1 VSVTTKAAVPAG
13 TTPPAPRSTVS
24 GGGSGISTF
33 VRRLF
38 SQRTLPYLLLLPAT
52 ATIVV
57 MLGWPVLSVFLTSFQ
72 RLDIGELARG
82 EVVWT
87 GFDNFRNILTD
98 DVFWADTLRTVLF
111 TAACVIATV
120 GGGLLVALLMKHV
133 YGWVRVV
140 LQLALVLAWA
150 MPILAATTVFQW
162 MFDQNYGIL
171 NKTLVE
177 LGFTGFHHYSW
188 FQTGLSTMTVI
199 VILITWQGI
208 PFVAFTL
215 YAGVLGVPADLYEAA
230 GLDGASSW
238 QTFRAVTWT
247 ALRPLVNVVI
257 FLSLLWDF
265 KVFTQVWAIR
275 QGGPDG
281 GSQTLPTL
289 QYLKGIATS
298 HFGAAAAVSVIMILC
313 LVVLTAQNL
322 RLMLRT
328 EEVD

>member
-1 VSVTTKAAVPAG
+1 MSVTTKAAVPAG
-13 TTPPAPRSTVS
+13 NTPPAPRSTVP
-24 GGGSGISTF
+24 GGGSGLGPF
-33 VRRLF
+33 ARRLF

-52 ATIVV
+52 ATILV
-57 MLGWPVLSVFLTSFQ
+57 MLGWPVLSVILTSFQ
-72 RLDIGELARG
+72 KLDLGQLRTG
-82 EVVWT
+82 EVVWV
-87 GFDNFRNILTD
+87 GLANFQGIFSD
-98 DVFWADTLRTVLF
+98 PEFWQIALRTVLF
-111 TAACVIATV
+111 TAACVICTV

-133 YGWVRVV
+133 HSWVRVA

-171 NKTLVE
+171 NKTLVQ
-177 LGFTGFHHYSW
+177 LGLTGFYHYSW
-188 FQTGLSTMTVI
+188 FQTGLSTMAVI
-199 VILITWQGI
+199 VILISWQGI

-298 HFGAAAAVSVIMILC
+298 HFGAAAAVSVIMILA
-313 LVVLTAQNL
+313 LVLLTAQNL

>member
-13 TTPPAPRSTVS
+13 TTPPAPRSHVS
-24 GGGSGISTF
+24 DGESGIGRLG
-33 VRRLF
+33 RRLF

-52 ATIVV
+52 ATILVL
-57 MLGWPVLSVFLTSFQ
+57 LGWPVLSVVLTSF
-72 RLDIGELARG
+72 RKLDLGELVQG
-82 EVVWT
+82 KVVWNGLENYRT
-87 GFDNFRNILTD
+87 ILSD
-98 DVFWADTLRTVLF
+98 PQFWQITLRTVLF
-111 TAACVIATV
+111 TAACVVCTV
-120 GGGLLVALLMKHV
+120 GGGLITALLMKHV

-140 LQLALVLAWA
+140 IQLALVLAWA

-171 NKTLVE
+171 NKTLVA

-188 FQTGLSTMTVI
+188 FSTGLSTMTVI
-199 VILITWQGI
+199 VILITWQGV

-215 YAGVLGVPADLYEAA
+215 YAGVLGVPSDLYEAA

-247 ALRPLVNVVI
+247 ALRPLVNVVT

-265 KVFTQVWAIR
+265 KVFAQVWAIK

-298 HFGAAAAVSVIMILC
+298 HFGAAAAVSVLMILM
-313 LVVLTAQNL
+313 LVVLTGQNL

>member
-1 VSVTTKAAVPAG
+1 MSVTTKTAVPAG
-13 TTPPAPRSTVS
+13 NTPPAPRSTVS
-24 GGGSGISTF
+24 DSESGIRKL

-52 ATIVV
+52 ATILVL
-57 MLGWPVLSVFLTSFQ
+57 LGYPVLSVVLTSF
-72 RLDIGELARG
+72 RKLDLGELVQG
-82 EVVWT
+82 KVVWN
-87 GFDNFRNILTD
+87 GLENYRVILSD
-98 DVFWADTLRTVLF
+98 PQFWQITLRTVLF
-111 TAACVIATV
+111 TAACVISIV
-120 GGGLLVALLMKHV
+120 GGGLLCALLMKHAL
-133 YGWVRVV
+133 GWVRVV

-177 LGFTGFHHYSW
+177 LGFSGFYHYSW
-188 FQTGLSTMTVI
+188 FSSGLSTMTVI
-199 VILITWQGI
+199 VILIAWQGI

-215 YAGVLGVPADLYEAA
+215 YAGLLGVPADLYEAA
-230 GLDGASSW
+230 SLDGASGW
-238 QTFRAVTWT
+238 QTFRSVTWT
-247 ALRPLVNVVI
+247 ALRPLVNVVT

-281 GSQTLPTL
+281 GSQTLPVL

-298 HFGAAAAVSVIMILC
+298 HFGAAAAVSVLMILA
-313 LVVLTAQNL
+313 LVVLTGQNL

>member
-1 VSVTTKAAVPAG
+1 MSVTTKAAVPAG

-24 GGGSGISTF
+24 DSESGISAF

-52 ATIVV
+52 ATILV
-57 MLGWPVLSVFLTSFQ
+57 MLGWPVVSVVLTSF
-72 RLDIGELARG
+72 RKLDLGELFQG
-82 EVVWT
+82 KIVWV
-87 GFDNFRNILTD
+87 GLDNYTTLISD
-98 DVFWADTLRTVLF
+98 SSFWQITLRTVLF
-111 TAACVIATV
+111 TAACVVCTV

-140 LQLALVLAWA
+140 IQLALVLAWA

-171 NKTLVE
+171 NKTLVV
-177 LGFTGFHHYSW
+177 LGFSGFHHYSW
-188 FQTGLSTMTVI
+188 FQTGFSTMAVI

-215 YAGVLGVPADLYEAA
+215 YAGVLGVPSDLYEAA

-238 QTFRAVTWT
+238 QTFRSVTWT
-247 ALRPLVNVVI
+247 ALRPLVNVVT

-289 QYLKGIATS
+289 QYLKGIATQ
-298 HFGAAAAVSVIMILC
+298 HFGVAAAVSVIMILA
-313 LVVLTAQNL
+313 LVVLTGQNL